1 MAHFIF
7 RKDQNVSS
15 RNSFSTDTIVSLKLK
30 KMQRSLNKLAQLPWK
45 HSGQEIF
52 IVAASNNFAV

>member
-1 MAHFIF
+1 MTHFIF
-7 RKDQNVSS
+7 RKDQNVKP

-45 HSGQEIF
+45 PSGQEIF
-52 IVAASNNFAV
+52 IDAASNNFAV